1 MIKNTK
7 SATAL
12 ILTMTMICGILFSC
26 GNESKGKTSFVKGD
40 KQNAYYYIDT
50 KGELLGENGFIKAKD
65 FNEDGIAFV
74 TAYIGKKD
82 NYTEVVGYIDANCE
96 FVGGKYWETKGS
108 LSSYTDQSGCGVM
121 LLANPK
127 YGDILTIMDTSG
139 KELAQ
144 VNNIDETY
152 FPWPSD
158 NGYIGVET
166 TDGKCGYVDKNGK
179 WIIEPKFSWVG
190 PYTKG
195 YAFAKE
201 NGKVGLIDEKGN
213 WALEPQYYDINYGGD
228 GTFFRA
234 NIDDNGNYVYVN
246 KEGDLLNDKQYSG
259 YAGEPF
265 FEDGLCAIYDEESG
279 LVGFMDESGEYVIE
293 AQYKEAHNFHEGYA
307 PVCEEVD
314 GKDTWGY
321 VDKSGEIV
329 IDYQY
334 QWAGPFSEEGY
345 ALVKVD
351 GKYGYINKDGSWFL
365 KPQFDDANSFSN
377 GYAVVQLTDGQ
388 TIEK

>member
-1 MIKNTK
+1 MIRISK
-7 SATAL
+7 SGIVFML
-12 ILTMTMICGILFSC
+12 IITMIAGILSSC
-26 GNESKGKTSFVKGD
+26 RKETEEKTPFVIGD
-40 KQNAYYYIDT
+40 KQFANYYIDT
-50 KGELLGENGFIKAKD
+50 KGDIVGENCFRIAKD
-65 FNEDGIAFV
+65 FNEDEIAYV
-74 TAYIGKKD
+74 TAYVGKGN
-82 NYTEVVGYIDANCE
+82 NYTEVEGYIDTNCE

-108 LSSYTDQSGCGVM
+108 LSSYTDQSGSGVM
-121 LLANPK
+121 LLADPE
-127 YGDILTIMDTSG
+127 YGDKLIIMDTSG

-144 VNNIDETY
+144 VDNIDEIY

-166 TDGKCGYVDKNGK
+166 IDGKCGYIDKNGK

-213 WALEPQYYDINYGGD
+213 WVLEPQYYDINYGGD

-246 KEGDLLNDKQYSG
+246 KEGNLLNDKQYSG
-259 YAGEPF
+259 YAGESF

-293 AQYKEAHNFHEGYA
+293 AQYKEAHNFHEGFA

-334 QWAGPFSEEGY
+334 EWAGPFSEEGY
-345 ALVKVD
+345 ALVEVD